1 MRADAQPR
9 RTWGDCRRLGG
20 LAALGALTVLASCG
34 PNEAAYYARLETD
47 LRAAGFMRTDRAPQD
62 ARFSN
67 ADLAQN
73 FERIALYSEY
83 DRAED
88 RFVRRRTPSVLSK
101 WTDPVRIRFIFG
113 NSVTASQRRQDRR
126 DVSTLS
132 TRLSSLT
139 GLGISMV
146 TEQTPAPNANFVLI
160 FADRAERAEIAQ
172 DIRIAN
178 PQADPAFIASLRDST
193 PQEICY
199 VNTFRD
205 PDHPGRIVFA
215 VAVIKSE
222 TRGLMRLSCLH
233 EEISQAFGLG
243 NDDMRVRPSIFND
256 DEEFALL
263 TEHDE
268 YLLRVLYHPA
278 LSPGMSQSE
287 VRARLPGIL
296 AELRPGG

>member
-1 MRADAQPR
+1 M
-9 RTWGDCRRLGG
+9 
-20 LAALGALTVLASCG
+20 LAALGALAGCG

-73 FERIALYSEY
+73 FERIALFSEY

-101 WTDPVRIRFIFG
+101 WTDPLRIRFIFG
-113 NSVTASQRRQDRR
+113 ASVTPSQRRQDRL
-126 DVSTLS
+126 DVATLS
-132 TRLSSLT
+132 TRLSALT
-139 GLGISMV
+139 GLGISTIAEPAR
-146 TEQTPAPNANFVLI
+146 TEGGTELARAPRANFVLI
-160 FADRAERAEIAQ
+160 FADRTEREEIAR
-172 DIRIAN
+172 DIGTAN
-178 PQADPAFIASLRDST
+178 PGADPAFIASLRESP

-205 PDHPGRIVFA
+205 PARPGRIVFA

-233 EEISQAFGLG
+233 EEISQALGLG
-243 NDDMRVRPSIFND
+243 NDDARVRPSIFND

-263 TEHDE
+263 TDHDE
-268 YLLRVLYHPA
+268 YLLRTLYHPA
-278 LSPGMSQSE
+278 LLPGMTQPE